1 MRESPSLGSFLLI
14 NHLHQ
19 FLYILL
25 CSTFKELQI
34 IVYIHVK
41 IMQSMIACIIVF
53 LVMKKL
59 NSCRGG
65 LIRDP
70 AHTQLPLTMK
80 IAPQTIDPSKDSDF
94 HKYDNIEIH
103 QYMTS
108 IIIAMHVVGL
118 VGSLFITIEIVY
130 QYYAFMLGFMP
141 LE

>member
-1 MRESPSLGSFLLI
+1 
-14 NHLHQ
+14 
-19 FLYILL
+19 
-25 CSTFKELQI
+25 
-34 IVYIHVK
+34 
-41 IMQSMIACIIVF
+41 
-53 LVMKKL
+53 
-59 NSCRGG
+59 
-65 LIRDP
+65 
-70 AHTQLPLTMK
+70 MK